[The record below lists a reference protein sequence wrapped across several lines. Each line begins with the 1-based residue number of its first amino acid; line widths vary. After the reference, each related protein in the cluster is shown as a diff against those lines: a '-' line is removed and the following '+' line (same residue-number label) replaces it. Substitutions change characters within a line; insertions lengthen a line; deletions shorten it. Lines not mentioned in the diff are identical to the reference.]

1 MEPHLFSRN
10 IGWENAGQ
18 GLYVIHN
25 MLGMIRLVI
34 RTELFSKLFHPANAL
49 ID

>member
-25 MLGMIRLVI
+25 MLGMIRLGNEN
-34 RTELFSKLFHPANAL
+34 RALF
-49 ID
+49 